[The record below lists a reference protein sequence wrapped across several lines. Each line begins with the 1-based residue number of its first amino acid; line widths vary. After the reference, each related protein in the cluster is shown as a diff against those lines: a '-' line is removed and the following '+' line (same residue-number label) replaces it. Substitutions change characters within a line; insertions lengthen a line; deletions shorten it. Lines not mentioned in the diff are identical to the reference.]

1 MTTANEVASN
11 ANKMVIY
18 RCPRYFDGD
27 QAMKLIRYIMDFETG
42 RKTLVLRDGSGAEY
56 YARMEDVYELAED
69 TKQVWKP

>member
-11 ANKMVIY
+11 ANRTVIY
-18 RCPRYFDGD
+18 RCPQYFDGD

-56 YARMEDVYELAED
+56 YARMEDVYAADAE
-69 TKQVWKP
+69 QVRQP